1 MPQVVNSALRLGDNH
16 AFDQAVMS
24 TILPRGNKGE
34 TTMSPSPQN
43 DPHYCL
49 INENNDPAALQTDT
63 SFRAICTYPSEY
75 LAACA
80 RRISMIF
87 LKVHVIM
94 ERTSGENVRG
104 DDRDQRRERHHGV
117 PPNVNGKSDPLL
129 KHFTF

>member
-1 MPQVVNSALRLGDNH
+1 
-16 AFDQAVMS
+16 
-24 TILPRGNKGE
+24 
-34 TTMSPSPQN
+34 
-43 DPHYCL
+43 
-49 INENNDPAALQTDT
+49 
-63 SFRAICTYPSEY
+63 
-75 LAACA
+75 
-80 RRISMIF
+80 MIF